1 MGCDN
6 QELKVF
12 IVARE
17 ADWGED
23 DAVVVFAVDE
33 SHAEHCARCNSSD
46 FATGEVTITEVA
58 ADEEK
63 VILVSNTGHEL
74 RKLKKLELRTYERS
88 LLMGYIENKLKEW
101 NIRHERVNTDTILV
115 YGNFDGFS
123 VVRSS
128 EQSGYV
134 QVDGKLMDYGDFED
148 WLYSIKM

>member
-1 MGCDN
+1 MEYGN

-23 DAVVVFAVDE
+23 DAVVVFAIDE

-74 RKLKKLELRTYERS
+74 KKLKKLESHTCTAWKQLTCTAWKQ
-88 LLMGYIENKLKEW
+88 LTAHMKE
-101 NIRHERVNTDTILV
+101 
-115 YGNFDGFS
+115 
-123 VVRSS
+123 VR
-128 EQSGYV
+128 
-134 QVDGKLMDYGDFED
+134 
-148 WLYSIKM
+148 